1 MRVFVMGAAGAI
13 GRSLVPMLVHAG
25 HEVTGTTRKP
35 ERAEWLRGQGA
46 TAVTVDAFDAGGVHA
61 AVADAEPEVVIHQLT
76 DIPADLDPRRY
87 EEQMAGNDRIRREA
101 TPILVDAA
109 RNTGARR
116 LIAQSIAFA
125 YDPSGEGLKA
135 EDDPLF
141 ADPPGAFRRT
151 VQALR
156 TMEEAVLGADSLEGV
171 VLRYGYFYG
180 PGTSYASDGGIAA
193 RVRKRG
199 YPILGDG
206 GGVSSFIHVDDA
218 AAATVAA
225 LDHGGPGIY
234 NVVDDDPAP
243 VREWLPAYAA
253 ALGAKK
259 PMRVPAF
266 VGKIAAGDFVTM
278 LALKGRGASNAKAKR
293 ELGWTPRLASW
304 RDGFREALG

>member
-1 MRVFVMGAAGAI
+1 MKVFVAGAAGAI

-35 ERAEWLRGQGA
+35 DRAEWLRSQGA
-46 TAVTVDAFDAGGVHA
+46 TAVTVDAFDAEGVHA

-76 DIPADLDPRRY
+76 DIPADLDPRKY

-109 RNTGARR
+109 RRADARR
-116 LIAQSIAFA
+116 LIAQSVAFA
-125 YDPSGEGLKA
+125 YDLSGEGLRT
-135 EDDPLF
+135 EEDPLF
-141 ADPPGAFRRT
+141 RDPPGAFART
-151 VQALR
+151 VDALR
-156 TMEEAVLGADSLEGV
+156 TMEDAVLQSGLEGV

-180 PGTSYASDGGIAA
+180 PGTSYASDGAIAG

-206 GGVSSFIHVDDA
+206 GGVFSFIHVDDA

-225 LDHGGPGIY
+225 LDQGGPGIY

-243 VREWLPAYAA
+243 IREWLPAFAE

-266 VGKIAAGDFVTM
+266 VGKVAAGDFITTM
-278 LALKGRGASNAKAKR
+278 ATKGKGASNDKAKR

-304 RDGFREALG
+304 RTGFREALG

>member
-1 MRVFVMGAAGAI
+1 MRVFVAGAAGAI
-13 GRSLVPMLVHAG
+13 GRSLVPMLVHGG

-35 ERAEWLRGQGA
+35 ERAEWLRAQGA
-46 TAVTVDAFDAGGVHA
+46 AAVTVDVYDAEGVHA

-76 DIPADLDPRRY
+76 DIPADLDPRKY

-101 TPILVDAA
+101 TPILVEAA
-109 RNTGARR
+109 RRAGARR
-116 LIAQSIAFA
+116 LIAQSVAFA
-125 YDPSGEGLKA
+125 YDLSGEGLRT

-141 ADPPGAFRRT
+141 TDPPGPFRRT
-151 VQALR
+151 VDALR
-156 TMEEAVLGADSLEGV
+156 TMEEAVLGADGLEGV

-206 GGVSSFIHVDDA
+206 AGVFSFIHVDDA
-218 AAATVAA
+218 AGATVAA
-225 LDHGGPGIY
+225 LDHGAPGIY

-243 VREWLPAYAA
+243 IREWLPAFAE

-259 PMRVPAF
+259 PLRVPAF
-266 VGKIAAGDFVTM
+266 VGKVAAGDFITTM
-278 LALKGRGASNAKAKR
+278 ATKGKGASNAKAKR
-293 ELGWTPRLASW
+293 ELGWTPRLPSW
-304 RDGFREALG
+304 REGFRRAIG